1 MNVRAS
7 ERQRLPA
14 ALWGLVVVVLVATT
28 GASANPRSTRAPALT
43 RIDVVAAAIT
53 STAPVFY
60 AQERGFFRQEGLD
73 VRIRILAD
81 PTQYVPA
88 LLSGDADFAPNSV
101 GGLTLA
107 KSKGAPVRMVAS
119 GILHRPL
126 APTAFLLARKGSRI
140 DGPGDLAGRTVAID
154 APNQLPHIA
163 LRRWLK
169 RNGVS
174 ENDVEFR
181 VIPSFPQMLSP
192 LARGDVDAALLPEP
206 YLTLALRQGATRVEN
221 VFRVVCPRICLLSG
235 WLSRRDQDPTL
246 TAKFRNAIQAASVWA
261 DQEKNYP
268 AADAIFSKHTLI
280 PRALLRTMTRS
291 YYAQRLVARLA
302 QPWIDAYAEFG
313 VIPASFP
320 AIDLVK

>member
-7 ERQRLPA
+7 RRRRLPA
-14 ALWGLVVVVLVATT
+14 AFCGLLVIVLVATT
-28 GASANPRSTRAPALT
+28 GASASPRSTRALALT
-43 RIDVVAAAIT
+43 RIDVVASAIT
-53 STAPVFY
+53 AAAPVFY
-60 AQERGFFRQEGLD
+60 AKERGFFRTQGLD
-73 VRIRILAD
+73 ARITILVD

-88 LLSGDADFAPNSV
+88 VLSGEADFAPNSV
-101 GGLTLA
+101 GGLVLA

-126 APTAFLLARKGSRI
+126 APTAFLVARNGSSIR
-140 DGPGDLAGRTVAID
+140 GARDLVGKTVAID

-169 RNGVS
+169 RKGVS
-174 ENDVEFR
+174 ENGVEFR
-181 VIPSFPQMLSP
+181 LIPFPQMLSP
-192 LARGDVDAALLPEP
+192 LARRDVDAALIAEP
-206 YLTLALRQGATRVEN
+206 YLTLALRQGARRVAN
-221 VFRVVCPRICLLSG
+221 VFNVVCPKICLLSG
-235 WLSRRDQDPTL
+235 WLSRKDQDPTL

-261 DQEKNYP
+261 DLEKNYR
-268 AADAIFSKHTLI
+268 AADAILSKYTLI
-280 PRALLRTMTRS
+280 NRALLRTVTRS
-291 YYAQRLVARLA
+291 YYAQRLVPRLA

>member
-1 MNVRAS
+1 MTVRAS

-14 ALWGLVVVVLVATT
+14 ALCGLVVVVLVATT
-28 GASANPRSTRAPALT
+28 SASANQRSTRAPALT

-73 VRIRILAD
+73 VKIRILAD

-126 APTAFLLARKGSRI
+126 APTAFLVARKGRGSTGPETCRQ
-140 DGPGDLAGRTVAID
+140 DGLHRRTQPAAAHRPAALAEAERRLGERRRVPGDPLPAD
-154 APNQLPHIA
+154 ALPA
-163 LRRWLK
+163 RAWRCRCGPDRR
-169 RNGVS
+169 
-174 ENDVEFR
+174 
-181 VIPSFPQMLSP
+181 
-192 LARGDVDAALLPEP
+192 P
-206 YLTLALRQGATRVEN
+206 YLTLCVAPGGYARRERLQGRLPEHLPAVGL
-221 VFRVVCPRICLLSG
+221 VVAKRSG
-235 WLSRRDQDPTL
+235 SDAHSEVPERDPGGIRLGRPGEEL
-246 TAKFRNAIQAASVWA
+246 T
-261 DQEKNYP
+261 
-268 AADAIFSKHTLI
+268 AADAILSKNTLI
-280 PRALLRTMTRS
+280 PRALLRTTTRS
-291 YYAQRLVARLA
+291 YYAQRLVPRLA

-320 AIDLVK
+320 AIDS